1 MDKPIIF
8 LGPSLMLE
16 KAKAI
21 LDADYKPPAKKGDLL
36 ALLGLSDTKRVI
48 GLIDGLFL
56 QDYPPTPIEVYSIL
70 VRKNLTVVGGASL
83 GALRAVELEK
93 FGMIGIGKVF
103 ELFKN
108 GIIDADDEVAVT
120 FDQTNHKVQS
130 EAMID
135 IRFNLFIAQ
144 RKRIIDADTK
154 RALAKVAKDT
164 YFPFR
169 NYESI
174 IDESIKRFQIF
185 EEQLEAFRNYIR
197 KNKDSLK
204 ERDAIRT
211 ISYIKCIYR
220 AGLDN
225 SKSP

>member
-1 MDKPIIF
+1 
-8 LGPSLMLE
+8 MLE

-21 LDADYKPPAKKGDLL
+21 LDAEYKPPAKKGDLL

>member
-120 FDQTNHKVQS
+120 FDQSNHKVQS

>member
-1 MDKPIIF
+1 
-8 LGPSLMLE
+8 MLE

-220 AGLDN
+220 VGLDN

>member
-1 MDKPIIF
+1 
-8 LGPSLMLE
+8 MLE

-93 FGMIGIGKVF
+93 FGMIGVGKVF

-220 AGLDN
+220 SGLDN

>member
-8 LGPSLMLE
+8 LGPSLGLE

-36 ALLGLSDTKRVI
+36 ALLGCSDTKRVI

-70 VRKNLTVVGGASL
+70 VRKNLTIVGGASL

-103 ELFKN
+103 ELFRN
-108 GIIDADDEVAVT
+108 RIIDADDEVAVT
-120 FDQTNHKVQS
+120 FDQTNHNVQS

-144 RKRIIDADTK
+144 RKRIIGADAK
-154 RALAKVAKDT
+154 RALAKIAKDT

-169 NYESI
+169 NYDCI
-174 IDESIKRFQIF
+174 IDESIKRYQIF
-185 EEQLEAFRNYIR
+185 EEQFEAFRNYIR
-197 KNKDSLK
+197 KNKDNIK

-211 ISYIKCIYR
+211 IKYIQRIYR
-220 AGLDN
+220 SGLG
-225 SKSP
+225 S

>member
-36 ALLGLSDTKRVI
+36 SLLGLSDTKRVI

-211 ISYIKCIYR
+211 IRYIKCIYR
-220 AGLDN
+220 SRLDN
-225 SKSP
+225 PKGP

>member
-120 FDQTNHKVQS
+120 FDRSNHKVQS

-220 AGLDN
+220 SGLDN

>member
-8 LGPSLMLE
+8 LGPSLGLE
-16 KAKAI
+16 KAKDI

-36 ALLGLSDTKRVI
+36 ALLGLSDSKRVI

-56 QDYPPTPIEVYSIL
+56 QDFPPTPIEVYSIL
-70 VRKNLTVVGGASL
+70 VRKNLTIVGGASL

-120 FDQTNHKVQS
+120 FDETNHKVQS

-144 RKRIIDADTK
+144 RNRIIDVDTK

-169 NYESI
+169 NYDYI
-174 IDESIKRFQIF
+174 MDESIKRYQIF
-185 EEQLEAFRNYIR
+185 EEQLEAFRNHIR
-197 KNKDSLK
+197 NNKDSLK

-211 ISYIKCIYR
+211 IKYIKSIYR
-220 AGLDN
+220 SGLDN
-225 SKSP
+225 SERQ

>member
-8 LGPSLMLE
+8 LGPSLGLE
-16 KAKAI
+16 NAKMI

-36 ALLGLSDTKRVI
+36 ALLGLSDKKRII

-120 FDQTNHKVQS
+120 FDQANHKVQS

-144 RKRIIDADTK
+144 RNRIIDLPTK

-164 YFPFR
+164 YFPSR
-169 NYESI
+169 THEYI
-174 IDESIKRFQIF
+174 IDESIKRYQALK
-185 EEQLEAFRNYIR
+185 EQLESFRNHIR

-204 ERDAIRT
+204 ERDAIKT
-211 ISYIKCIYR
+211 IRYIKYLYQS
-220 AGLDN
+220 GLDN
-225 SKSP
+225 SMRT

>member
-8 LGPSLMLE
+8 LGPSLVLE

-36 ALLGLSDTKRVI
+36 ALLGLSDSKRVI

-70 VRKNLTVVGGASL
+70 VRKNLTIVGGASL

-211 ISYIKCIYR
+211 IRYIKCIYR
-220 AGLDN
+220 SDLDN

>member
-36 ALLGLSDTKRVI
+36 ALLGLADTKRVI

>member
-220 AGLDN
+220 SGLDN